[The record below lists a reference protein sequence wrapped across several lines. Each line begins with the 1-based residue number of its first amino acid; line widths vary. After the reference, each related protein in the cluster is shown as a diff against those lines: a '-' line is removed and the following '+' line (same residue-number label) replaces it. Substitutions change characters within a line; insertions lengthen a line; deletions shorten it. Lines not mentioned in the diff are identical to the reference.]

1 MKRFLVTGATSGV
14 GLAVGEALVLQ
25 REAVDVV
32 GRDAQK
38 LDRHFGPIG
47 CEHPG
52 TEIVIDFEA
61 SLPHEVSQSV
71 KSWAEIGGAY
81 DGIFHAAGAELVLP
95 LRLTD
100 DAKYRKA
107 MTFADST
114 FAILRAAASKGVM
127 KDGGSVVLMS
137 SVAAHRGTAGM
148 AAYSAAR
155 AAVEAMARCAAGELS
170 QRRIRVNC
178 VAAGAFGSALHERVL
193 ARMPESAR
201 QGYEDAHPLGFGTVE
216 AVRDAVLHLLG
227 PQSAWTTGTT
237 VVVDGGYLNA

>member
-1 MKRFLVTGATSGV
+1 MKRFLITGATSGV
-14 GLAVGEALVLQ
+14 GRAVSRVLQ
-25 REAVDVV
+25 DGGSSVSLW
-32 GRDAQK
+32 GRNRAALDAELGQSSVS
-38 LDRHFGPIG
+38 DAICIDFEWFPM
-47 CEHPG
+47 CEL
-52 TEIVIDFEA
+52 TEIVKERGPF
-61 SLPHEVSQSV
+61 
-71 KSWAEIGGAY
+71 
-81 DGIFHAAGAELVLP
+81 DGIFHAAGSELILP

-107 MTFADST
+107 MTFADSS

-127 KDGGSVVLMS
+127 MDGGSVVLMS

-155 AAVEAMARCAAGELS
+155 AAVEAMARCAAVELAP
-170 QRRIRVNC
+170 RRIRVNC

-201 QGYEDAHPLGFGTVE
+201 EGYEKAHPLGFGSVD
-216 AVRDAVLHLLG
+216 AVRDSVLHLLS

-237 VVVDGGYLNA
+237 VVVDGGFLAG